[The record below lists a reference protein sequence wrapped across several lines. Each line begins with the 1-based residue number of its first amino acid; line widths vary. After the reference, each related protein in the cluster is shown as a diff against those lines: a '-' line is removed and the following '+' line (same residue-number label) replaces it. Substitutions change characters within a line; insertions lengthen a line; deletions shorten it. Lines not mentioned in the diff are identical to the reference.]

1 MATTHQLERRE
12 RVALALYKAAHPQYA
27 HGDFSSVASL
37 PTVLYY
43 RELAEAAI
51 AAYEA

>member
-12 RVALALYKAAHPQYA
+12 RVALAIYKAAHPQYA
-27 HGDFSSVASL
+27 HGDFSKVASL
-37 PTVLYY
+37 STGLHY
-43 RELAEAAI
+43 RELAESAI